1 MLPFHLSLN
10 FLDGAMGPQRLFF
23 KAFEDLE
30 TKQARDSDTTIL
42 FFTLS
47 NPCEGRKKEKKGSS
61 SLHGWGRVVR
71 GVASRARGP
80 D

>member
-10 FLDGAMGPQRLFF
+10 FLDGAMGAEKLFF

-30 TKQARDSDTTIL
+30 IKQARDSYTTVL

-47 NPCEGRKKEKKGSS
+47 NPCEGRKKERKAA
-61 SLHGWGRVVR
+61 LHCMDGG
-71 GVASRARGP
+71 G
-80 D
+80 